1 MALTNFIK
9 NMFMTPGQKKN
20 IEDAYYS
27 KMFPFG
33 AKQQEWENKA
43 IDVLFKGTKNI
54 STIKYLCLV
63 RREMYI
69 DHTVNND
76 LDEKI
81 TKEYIKLVKRMKI
94 SEGEEKI
101 IDALARLE
109 AKAKDYDELPTLEQ
123 IKEEAEKWT

>member
-33 AKQQEWENKA
+33 SKQQEWENKA

-76 LDEKI
+76 LDDKI

-123 IKEEAEKWT
+123 IKEEAEK

>member
-33 AKQQEWENKA
+33 SKQQEWENKA

-94 SEGEEKI
+94 SEDEEKI

-123 IKEEAEKWT
+123 IKEEAEK

>member
-76 LDEKI
+76 LDDKI

-123 IKEEAEKWT
+123 IKEEAEK

>member
-123 IKEEAEKWT
+123 IKEEAEK